1 MVQFRGMLF
10 HIAFPNKDKI
20 FGYQLF
26 LNDTT
31 VDYKKMSNEGLK
43 NCYLVNG
50 NEIKG
55 EVGCIPDR
63 SEKYD
68 HVTHHVIPIPYLQV
82 DKIDTKLDIL

>member
-1 MVQFRGMLF
+1 MLF

-31 VDYKKMSNEGLK
+31 VDYKKVSNEGLK
-43 NCYLVNG
+43 NCYFNG
-50 NEIKG
+50 FESIG

-63 SEKYD
+63 SDKYP
-68 HVTHHVIPIPYLQV
+68 HVKHHVIPIPYFQV